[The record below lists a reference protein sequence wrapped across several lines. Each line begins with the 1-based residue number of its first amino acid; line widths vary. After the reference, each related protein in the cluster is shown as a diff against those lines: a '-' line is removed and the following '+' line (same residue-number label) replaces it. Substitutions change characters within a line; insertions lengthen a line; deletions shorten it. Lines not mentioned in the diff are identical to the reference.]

1 MGYFLGVAVL
11 VILVVLVIF
20 ALSAAM
26 LLVGRL
32 LGLLFPITTFQGAL
46 ITTLVAL
53 GAILAFLL
61 GYVGRIGEDI
71 SHALAYLQEEDEKD
85 EEDEEDEE
93 YPPLRLAPY
102 RRDGKQV
109 SRNAPCPCGS
119 GKKYHIPS
127 DLVVDSCPHMLRA
140 AQPLISRGYTT
151 RGRKTSHKIKPTI
164 SRGCDFTTQSG
175 GVC

>member
-1 MGYFLGVAVL
+1 MGYLLVVAVL

-26 LLVGRL
+26 LLVGRV

-61 GYVGRIGEDI
+61 GYVGRMGEDI
-71 SHALAYLQEEDEKD
+71 SHALASLQEEDEED
-85 EEDEEDEE
+85 EEDGEDEE
-93 YPPLRLAPY
+93 YPPLRLAPD
-102 RRDGKQV
+102 RREGKPV

-119 GKKYHIPS
+119 GKKYKRCC
-127 DLVVDSCPHMLRA
+127 L
-140 AQPLISRGYTT
+140 
-151 RGRKTSHKIKPTI
+151 GREA
-164 SRGCDFTTQSG
+164 
-175 GVC
+175 

>member
-26 LLVGRL
+26 LLVGRV

-61 GYVGRIGEDI
+61 GYVGRMGEDI
-71 SHALAYLQEEDEKD
+71 SHALASLQEEDEED
-85 EEDEEDEE
+85 EEDGEDEE
-93 YPPLRLAPY
+93 YPPLRLAPD
-102 RRDGKQV
+102 RREGKPV

-119 GKKYHIPS
+119 GKKYKRCCLDGLPI
-127 DLVVDSCPHMLRA
+127 R
-140 AQPLISRGYTT
+140 
-151 RGRKTSHKIKPTI
+151 
-164 SRGCDFTTQSG
+164 F
-175 GVC
+175 

>member
-1 MGYFLGVAVL
+1 MVYLMMVAVL

-20 ALSAAM
+20 VLSAAM

-32 LGLLFPITTFQGAL
+32 LGLLFPITTFEGAL

-71 SHALAYLQEEDEKD
+71 AHALAYLQEDDEEDEED
-85 EEDEEDEE
+85 QEDQEDEEDEE
-93 YPPLRLAPY
+93 YPPLRLASD
-102 RRDGKQV
+102 RREGKHV

-119 GKKYHIPS
+119 GKKYKRCC
-127 DLVVDSCPHMLRA
+127 L
-140 AQPLISRGYTT
+140 
-151 RGRKTSHKIKPTI
+151 GRE
-164 SRGCDFTTQSG
+164 
-175 GVC
+175 V